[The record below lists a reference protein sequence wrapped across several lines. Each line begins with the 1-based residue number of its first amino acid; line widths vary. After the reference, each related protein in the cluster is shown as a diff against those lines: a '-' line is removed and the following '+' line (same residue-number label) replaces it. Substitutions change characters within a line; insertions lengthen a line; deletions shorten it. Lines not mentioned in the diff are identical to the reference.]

1 MGTLVQEIFGT
12 VHVQLG
18 PQLEKQTAASLQ
30 QGLRGKGGSWA
41 PPARHGQKTRHNPPA
56 KSKIGRVVTPPA
68 VDPVEL
74 FVLTEHYWQYRQ
86 TVRALR
92 QEFVTEVRRKVHEA
106 RAGDLAERKV
116 LQDAAEHRE
125 LMAWNQAE
133 NQWLPELRRP
143 GCGRRRGSRSGG
155 QRRRRPGKRERR
167 RPGPRSRSGKRCSCR
182 RTQRPHHP
190 REPGGAGGSGSG
202 LPRELR
208 LGHRQRGAG
217 GQARAQGLP
226 RSQ

>member
-1 MGTLVQEIFGT
+1 MG
-12 VHVQLG
+12 H
-18 PQLEKQTAASLQ
+18 
-30 QGLRGKGGSWA
+30 
-41 PPARHGQKTRHNPPA
+41 PPAQFLLLASGQKTRHNPPA

-125 LMAWNQAE
+125 LMAWNKAE
-133 NQWLPELRRP
+133 NQRLHELR
-143 GCGRRRGSRSGG
+143 
-155 QRRRRPGKRERR
+155 
-167 RPGPRSRSGKRCSCR
+167 
-182 RTQRPHHP
+182 
-190 REPGGAGGSGSG
+190 
-202 LPRELR
+202 
-208 LGHRQRGAG
+208 
-217 GQARAQGLP
+217 
-226 RSQ
+226 

>member
-1 MGTLVQEIFGT
+1 MLGKTLGARP
-12 VHVQLG
+12 LG
-18 PQLEKQTAASLQ
+18 H
-30 QGLRGKGGSWA
+30 
-41 PPARHGQKTRHNPPA
+41 PPAQFLLLASGQKTRHNPPA

-133 NQWLPELRRP
+133 NQRLPELRRP
-143 GCGRRRGSRSGG
+143 GCGRRLKAVLTGRFI
-155 QRRRRPGKRERR
+155 
-167 RPGPRSRSGKRCSCR
+167 PR
-182 RTQRPHHP
+182 
-190 REPGGAGGSGSG
+190 
-202 LPRELR
+202 
-208 LGHRQRGAG
+208 
-217 GQARAQGLP
+217 QAHLKEQENHQINNLTLH
-226 RSQ
+226 